1 MKNALI
7 AIGMIAAGAV
17 LLLIVLPIEAV
28 REIRWRFGRRKSAII
43 IGDEKITLNV
53 KESRRKD
60 EKRQIK

>member
-28 REIRWRFGRRKSAII
+28 NELRRRCGR
-43 IGDEKITLNV
+43 
-53 KESRRKD
+53 
-60 EKRQIK
+60 

>member
-28 REIRWRFGRRKSAII
+28 REIRWR
-43 IGDEKITLNV
+43 N
-53 KESRRKD
+53 
-60 EKRQIK
+60 KR